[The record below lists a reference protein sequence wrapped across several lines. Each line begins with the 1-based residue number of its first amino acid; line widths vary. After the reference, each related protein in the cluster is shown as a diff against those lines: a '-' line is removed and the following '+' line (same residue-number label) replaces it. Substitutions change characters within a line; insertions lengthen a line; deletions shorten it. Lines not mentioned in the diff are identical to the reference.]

1 MPGELTTEEPLRF
14 IDSLAALDRPAAIL
28 VITGGDSLMRPDI
41 PNIAELYREH
51 PLLREIRAAAF
62 HGECGRCEYR
72 ELCGGSH
79 SGASHSGAFAATG
92 DPLAEDPAC
101 AYVPAA

>member
-14 IDSLAALDRPAAIL
+14 IDSLAAFDRPAAIL
-28 VITGGDSLMRPDI
+28 VITGGDALMRPDI

-62 HGECGRCEYR
+62 HGKCGRCEYR
-72 ELCGGSH
+72 ELCGGSR
-79 SGASHSGAFAATG
+79 ARAFAATG